1 MLNSAYGLQCDFS
14 KHLTSYAGHSVVYIY
29 VTYSPPKGL
38 KVFKISTHLEVHLL
52 VGEGEVEL
60 QILEEVVVEEGVGE
74 VDHQVQEEGEEVG
87 Q

>member
-14 KHLTSYAGHSVVYIY
+14 KHLPRYLDHSVVYIY
-29 VTYSPPKGL
+29 VTYSPLIGL
-38 KVFKISTHLEVHLL
+38 KVFKIGTHLEVHLL
-52 VGEGEVEL
+52 MGEGEVEL
-60 QILEEVVVEEGVGE
+60 QILEEVVVGEGVGE